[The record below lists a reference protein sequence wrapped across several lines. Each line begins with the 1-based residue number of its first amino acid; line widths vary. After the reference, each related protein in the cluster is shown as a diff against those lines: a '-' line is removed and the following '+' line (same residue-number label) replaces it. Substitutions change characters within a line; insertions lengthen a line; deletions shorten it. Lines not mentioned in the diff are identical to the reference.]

1 VDRREFLLAAAAA
14 PLVVHDPPTAL
25 VTADTEAHVAAVDLL
40 TGVVRKRIA
49 TLPGPRSIERVGS
62 TAVVA
67 HTAVGAVTILR
78 GLRVA
83 HVLEGF
89 VEPRYTHAAPDG
101 RHAFVTDSGRP
112 EVVTVDTAR
121 GKVVARLRLHLWPRH
136 LSLSRDGRT
145 LWVGLGTASPELAVV
160 DVADPRRPRLR
171 GRVKPPFAA
180 HDVGFAPSGRVWV
193 TAGEARSVAVYG
205 RNGEPRVLAADGAP
219 QHVTFLAG
227 RAFVSSGADGTLRV
241 YDERTARLLRTSRIP
256 TGSYNVQSLS
266 SRGWGGRILTPSLA
280 AGTLCVVDAHGRV
293 RDRTRVAP
301 SCHDAA

>member
-1 VDRREFLLAAAAA
+1 MLAAAAA

-112 EVVTVDTAR
+112 GVVTVDTAR
-121 GKVVARLRLHLWPRH
+121 GKVVARLRL
-136 LSLSRDGRT
+136 
-145 LWVGLGTASPELAVV
+145 
-160 DVADPRRPRLR
+160 
-171 GRVKPPFAA
+171 
-180 HDVGFAPSGRVWV
+180 
-193 TAGEARSVAVYG
+193 
-205 RNGEPRVLAADGAP
+205 
-219 QHVTFLAG
+219 
-227 RAFVSSGADGTLRV
+227 
-241 YDERTARLLRTSRIP
+241 LL
-256 TGSYNVQSLS
+256 
-266 SRGWGGRILTPSLA
+266 
-280 AGTLCVVDAHGRV
+280 
-293 RDRTRVAP
+293 
-301 SCHDAA
+301 